1 MSEPITVE
9 LHTPEARPR
18 RERLVARA
26 WRGISGAFAVGLV
39 LLAVATV
46 AVQWYAGG
54 RNLPGLGWGVV
65 IGHWVVAALAVVCQ
79 IFADRRRGWTAALFS
94 LGVLLVGF
102 TGLWIY
108 WWA

>member
-9 LHTPEARPR
+9 LHTPETRPQREQLAART
-18 RERLVARA
+18 
-26 WRGISGAFAVGLV
+26 WRGISGAFTVGLV
-39 LLAVATV
+39 LLAIATV

-54 RNLPGLGWGVV
+54 RDLPGLGWDVV
-65 IGHWVVAALAVVCQ
+65 TGHWIMAALAVVCQ
-79 IFADRRRGWTAALFS
+79 IFADRRRGWKAALFS
-94 LGVLLVGF
+94 LGALTVGF